1 MTTFSPHDWAAR
13 HFAAAAVVALGFVQ
27 ASSAEI
33 AVKSGQK
40 IAFLGDSITEA
51 GWGNPQGYARLVM
64 AGLEANGVKAE
75 AVPAGISGHK
85 SDNMLAR
92 LERDVIARKPQWMT
106 LSCGVNDVWHGK
118 NGVALDEVALA
129 SGDYGPGGAAR
140 GTYTRNIA
148 GIVEKAEGAG
158 IKVVLLT
165 ATVIQEK
172 LDNAENAKLAPYN
185 DYLRSLA
192 REKNLRL
199 ADLNAMF
206 QERIKAEN
214 KPSQKVLTSDGVHM
228 AREGDRLM
236 ATGVLQALGLDAA
249 QLKTAQEAWAKAVE
263 KPKPQAFLT
272 VESAGQDYV
281 DQGEYANAW
290 GGAQVIALGDDQF
303 RVVIHKGGL
312 PGAGWDNS
320 PKTELSGRRQGAA
333 ILFTNASNG
342 WTYSIG
348 KGVITTKTDTG
359 DIYEMK
365 KVSRTSPTLGAKPPA
380 GADILFDGTNADAWR
395 NGQIDD
401 RHLLR
406 CGTKSKA
413 LFTNFTLHIEFLL
426 PFKPSGRGQDRGN
439 SGVYLQ
445 DRYEV
450 QVLDS
455 FGLKGENNE
464 CGGIY
469 TKHKPAV
476 NICFPPLVWQ
486 TYDVE
491 FAAAKFDDGGMR
503 IKNAVMTV
511 RHNGVLIHDKAEV
524 DGTTTASGIN
534 TVTPLGG
541 PIQLQDHGNPIY
553 YRNIWAVRQ

>member
-1 MTTFSPHDWAAR
+1 MACIALAFDQAAS
-13 HFAAAAVVALGFVQ
+13 G
-27 ASSAEI
+27 EI
-33 AVKSGQK
+33 AVKSGEK
-40 IAFLGDSITEA
+40 IAFLGDSITEG
-51 GWGNPQGYARLVM
+51 GWGNPLGYVRLVM
-64 AGLEANGVKAE
+64 AGLDANGIKAE

-92 LERDVIARKPQWMT
+92 LERDVMARKPQWMT

-118 NGVALDEVALA
+118 NGVALDEATLA
-129 SGDYGPGGAAR
+129 TGDYGPGGAAR
-140 GTYTRNIA
+140 GTYKKNIA
-148 GIVEKAEGAG
+148 EIVEKAEAAG

-185 DYLRSLA
+185 DYLRTLA
-192 REKNLRL
+192 REKKLRL
-199 ADLNAMF
+199 ADLNALF

-214 KPSQKVLTSDGVHM
+214 KPNQKVLTSDGVHM
-228 AREGDRLM
+228 AIEGDKLM

-249 QLKTAQEAWAKAVE
+249 QLKTAQDAWARIEENAKAAKKAAA
-263 KPKPQAFLT
+263 KPMPQAFLT
-272 VESAGQDYV
+272 AESAGQDYV
-281 DQGEYANAW
+281 DQGEYANDW
-290 GGAQVIALGDDQF
+290 GGAQVIALGDDKF

-312 PGAGWDNS
+312 PGAGWDKS
-320 PKTELSGRRQGAA
+320 PKTEVEGRRNGAA

-342 WTYSIG
+342 WTYSIAQ
-348 KGVITTKTDTG
+348 GVLRTRTENG
-359 DIYEMK
+359 DVYEMK
-365 KVSRTSPTLGAKPPA
+365 KISRTSPTLDAKPPS
-380 GADILFDGTNADAWR
+380 GADVLFDGTSADAWR
-395 NGQIDD
+395 NGQIDE
-401 RHLLR
+401 RHFLR
-406 CGTKSKA
+406 SGTKSKA

-426 PFKPSGRGQDRGN
+426 PFKPYGRGQDRGN
-439 SGVYLQ
+439 SGVYFQ

-476 NICFPPLVWQ
+476 NMCLPPLVWQ
-486 TYDVE
+486 TYDVD
-491 FAAAKFDDGGMR
+491 FQAARFDDAGTK

-511 RHNGVLIHDKAEV
+511 KHNGVLIHDQAEV
-524 DGTTTASGIN
+524 DGTTTASGIS